1 MVDTLQ
7 LTFGDAIQRTG
18 HELASISGIDLQS
31 AGPATV
37 RAWEARGLALHHLAA
52 GDMAE
57 ALKVMGAARP
67 AIRPS
72 RIPPMNQP
80 RTAAK
85 ETR

>member
-1 MVDTLQ
+1 MPDDLQ
-7 LTFGDAIQRTG
+7 LAFGDAIQSTG
-18 HELASISGIDLQS
+18 HDLASMSGVDLQS

-52 GDMAE
+52 GDMSE
-57 ALKVMGAARP
+57 ALKVMAAARP
-67 AIRPS
+67 AGRSS
-72 RIPPMNQP
+72 RTLATNQS